1 MPEPKPF
8 SLLVVPD
15 DEPPVL
21 AGTPLE
27 ERSRALA
34 DQVEWHFTRP
44 VSEADTIARIKD
56 SEAII
61 NIRSS
66 VQFTRNVLTAC
77 PRLKLLS
84 VWGTGVDHVDLAAA
98 AELGITVA
106 NTPGYG
112 APYVSEHALALAMA
126 VSRRIVEN
134 DRRIRE
140 GGWTAGFI
148 DELYNKTLG
157 VVGAGA
163 IGRRMI
169 QLGQGIGMKVIA
181 WTFNPTAQRAAEYG
195 VPFVPLEE
203 LLTRSDVVSLHVA
216 LTPQTVGF
224 IGREQLALMK
234 PNAILVNVAR
244 GAVVD
249 EKALLET
256 LQAGKIAGAGL
267 DVFETEPLPHG
278 HPFAKLDNVVLSPH
292 VGGMAY
298 NGTMRGLEMSI
309 ENLEAFAAGS
319 PVNVV
324 NVVNAVNVVTGGT
337 APSQ

>member
-66 VQFTRNVLTAC
+66 VQFTRNVLAAC

-324 NVVNAVNVVTGGT
+324 NVVNVVTGGT

>member
-267 DVFETEPLPHG
+267 DVFETEPLPHD

-324 NVVNAVNVVTGGT
+324 NVVTGGT

>member
-1 MPEPKPF
+1 MPELKPF

-27 ERSRALA
+27 EHSRALA
-34 DQVEWHFTRP
+34 DRVEWHFTRP
-44 VSEADTIARIKD
+44 GSEADTIARIKD
-56 SEAII
+56 SDAII

-181 WTFNPTAQRAAEYG
+181 WTSNPTAQRAAEYG

-234 PNAILVNVAR
+234 YNAILVNVAR

-278 HPFAKLDNVVLSPH
+278 HPFAELDNVVLSPH

-324 NVVNAVNVVTGGT
+324 NAVNVVTGGT